1 MEIGN
6 EHSKPV
12 TRPRERVSNFEFRFS
27 NFEFR
32 VSKSSPVQ
40 RYFEVSLL
48 LMLAVGF
55 ATVATTGRLDL
66 ISIALVLPALV
77 LKLSS
82 YVRGVDYSLSPRAV
96 TRLSIAYLPF
106 LLIDFAI
113 LAPGPGA
120 LDRMLQAAVH
130 LVLFTAMVKAF
141 STRSS
146 RDYAYLASLSFLMM
160 LAGAILTVSTGY
172 LVEFIAYILC
182 TISTFISYEIKRA
195 GESSPRPRLTPP
207 DPAPQ
212 NRPQIEPRLAGATA
226 LLAAGIMSLA
236 AILFLAIPRYRTGY
250 LGEFGAQTES
260 ITGFSEKVDL
270 GDIRKIKQ
278 SSLVVM
284 RVLPEGD
291 GRGFQGV
298 KWRGVALTSFD
309 GQRWFNDNTDRITLP
324 PVAPEHFLLP
334 PSKRWPESLGDGAG
348 RPLRYRVV
356 LSPVSTDV
364 LFVAAEARELHGRLR
379 LIAMDETGCLH
390 NPQHGGEFVSYEV
403 VSEIGTPTPEELR
416 AASFEVP
423 TEIRQV
429 YLSLPPMDPRVADLA
444 RHITAGAN
452 DNYRRAVAV
461 QSYLQNNFG
470 YTLDP
475 SGIDP
480 HDPIPG
486 FLFTVRKGYCEYFAS
501 AMTVMLRALG
511 IPARPVNG
519 FQTGTY
525 NRVGGDFVVRARDA
539 HTWVEVYFPRY
550 GWVPFDPTPPDPN
563 LAGVGAWNTLGN
575 YLDALDLFWNEWVIN
590 FDYAHQFRLAV
601 EVEGRSQHYQ
611 RMVTLRLDRFEKRG
625 ARAAMAAE
633 QWLIAHKLV
642 VTVLMLAGLAAL
654 AAAEGLPALVELGFA
669 FAWRRRRG
677 ESLDPRD
684 AVLTYHRFL
693 KAVAKKGFRRMPA
706 QTPRE
711 FALALRGTSVGTSAV
726 EFTAAYNALRFGGAP
741 VSIDRLRRLLDDIR
755 SA

>member
-1 MEIGN
+1 METRNGN
-6 EHSKPV
+6 SEPV
-12 TRPRERVSNFEFRFS
+12 AKSDARLSS
-27 NFEFR
+27 
-32 VSKSSPVQ
+32 SSPVQ

-55 ATVATTGRLDL
+55 TTVATTGRLDL
-66 ISIALVLPALV
+66 LSIALVLPALV

-82 YVRGVDYSLSPRAV
+82 YMRGVDYSLSPRAV
-96 TRLSIAYLPF
+96 TRLSLAYLPF

-130 LVLFTAMVKAF
+130 LVLFTAVVKAF
-141 STRSS
+141 STRSP

-160 LAGAILTVSTGY
+160 LAGAILTVSTAY
-172 LVEFIAYILC
+172 LAEFVAYVSC
-182 TISTFISYEIKRA
+182 AISTFISYEIKRA
-195 GESSPRPRLTPP
+195 GESLPRLRPAPP
-207 DPAPQ
+207 DSARQ
-212 NRPQIEPRLAGATA
+212 DRTQIEQSLAGTTA
-226 LLAAGIMSLA
+226 LLAFGIVGLA
-236 AILFLAIPRYRTGY
+236 AILFFAIPRYRTGY
-250 LGEFGAQTES
+250 LGEFGTQTEN

-270 GDIRKIKQ
+270 GDIRKIKE

-284 RVLPEGD
+284 RVLPEGG
-291 GRGFQGV
+291 GREFQGI

-309 GQRWFNDNTDRITLP
+309 GRRWFNDNTDRISLF
-324 PVAPEHFLLP
+324 PVAPEQFLLP
-334 PSKRWPESLGDGAG
+334 REEVWPVSRLEPWEDQAG
-348 RPLRYRVV
+348 RVVRYRVV

-364 LFVAAEARELHGRLR
+364 LFAAAEARELRGRLR
-379 LIAMDETGCLH
+379 VIAMDETGSLH
-390 NPQHGGEFVSYEV
+390 NQQHGGESVSYDV

-416 AASFEVP
+416 TASSEVP
-423 TEIRQV
+423 AEIRQV
-429 YLSLPPMDPRVADLA
+429 YLNLPSMDRRVTDLA
-444 RHITAGAN
+444 RRITASAG
-452 DNYRRAVAV
+452 DNYRRTVAV
-461 QSYLQNNFG
+461 QSYLQDDFG

-480 HDPIPG
+480 HDPIPS

-525 NRVGGDFVVRARDA
+525 NKVGGDFVVRARDA
-539 HTWVEVYFPRY
+539 HTWVEVYFQGY

-563 LAGVGAWNTLGN
+563 LASSGAWNTLGN

-590 FDYAHQFRLAV
+590 FDYAHQFRLAM
-601 EVEGRSQHYQ
+601 EVESRSQNYQ
-611 RMVTLRLDRFEKRG
+611 RMVTLRLDHFEKRG
-625 ARAAMAAE
+625 ASAAMAVE
-633 QWLIAHKLV
+633 QWLVAHKLV
-642 VTVLMLAGLAAL
+642 VTVLMLAALAAL
-654 AAAEGLPALVELGFA
+654 AAAENLSSLAELRFA
-669 FAWRRRRG
+669 WAWRRRRRSG
-677 ESLDPRD
+677 SLYRRD
-684 AVLTYHRFL
+684 AVLTYRRFL
-693 KAVAKKGFRRMPA
+693 KAVAKRGFRRLPA

-711 FALALRGTSVGTSAV
+711 FALALRGTSLGASAV

-755 SA
+755 RA